1 MIGKEPRRQ
10 REAYTMKKFIWV
22 VLAAGAMVAH
32 AQPAPEMPAADK
44 AAELAKKLANPVA
57 ALISVPFQYNYDEYG
72 GANDGASKSVLN
84 IQPIVPLSI
93 GENWNLIIRTI
104 VPIVDQQDFPR
115 VDQNDLPVADKNKTG
130 LGDVT
135 QSFFFSPKA
144 PVGGWILAAGPVGLY
159 PTATEDV
166 LGGEQW
172 GAGPTALALTQRG
185 PWTVGALVNH
195 IWSVDGED
203 DRADVDMTL
212 IQPFLS
218 YIVQKTK
225 TTFGLNSESTYDWEG
240 EAWAIPVNMTVSQ
253 LFKIGPQIM
262 QLQLGAR
269 YWAESPDG
277 GPEGWGAR
285 VGLTFLF
292 PK

>member
-1 MIGKEPRRQ
+1 
-10 REAYTMKKFIWV
+10 MKKFLW
-22 VLAAGAMVAH
+22 VLAACVIS
-32 AQPAPEMPAADK
+32 AQAQEASQADQ

-57 ALISVPFQYNYDEYG
+57 ALISVPLQYNYDEHG

-84 IQPIVPLSI
+84 IQPVVPLSI
-93 GENWNLIIRTI
+93 SADWNLIIRTI
-104 VPIVDQQDFPR
+104 VPIVDQRDFPLAEM
-115 VDQNDLPVADKNKTG
+115 NESG
-130 LGDVT
+130 LGDVV

-159 PTATEDV
+159 PTASEEV

-185 PWTVGALVNH
+185 PWTAGALVNH

-225 TTFGLNSESTYDWEG
+225 TTFGVNTESTYDWEG
-240 EAWAIPVNMTVSQ
+240 EAWAIPVNLTVAQ
-253 LFKIGPQIM
+253 MFKIGPQIM

-277 GPEGWGAR
+277 GPEDWGVRAQ
-285 VGLTFLF
+285 LTFLF

>member
-1 MIGKEPRRQ
+1 MNKVQMSMHGRKL
-10 REAYTMKKFIWV
+10 T
-22 VLAAGAMVAH
+22 LAGLMVAVCMSAM
-32 AQPAPEMPAADK
+32 AQEPQADA

-57 ALISVPFQYNYDEYG
+57 ALISVPFQYNYDEFG

-84 IQPIVPLSI
+84 IQPVVPLSI
-93 GENWNLIIRTI
+93 GEDWNLIIRTI
-104 VPIVDQQDFPR
+104 VPIVDQQDFPLAEM
-115 VDQNDLPVADKNKTG
+115 NESG
-130 LGDVT
+130 LGDVV

-159 PTATEDV
+159 PTASEDL

-203 DRADVDMTL
+203 DRADVNATFL
-212 IQPFLS
+212 QPFAS
-218 YIVQKTK
+218 YVVQKTK
-225 TTFGLNSESTYDWEG
+225 TTFGLNAESTYDWEAD
-240 EAWAIPVNMTVSQ
+240 AWAIPVNLSVGQM
-253 LFKIGPQIM
+253 FKIGPQIM
-262 QLQLGAR
+262 QLTLGAR

-277 GPEGWGAR
+277 GPEDWGVRAQ
-285 VGLTFLF
+285 LTFLF

>member
-1 MIGKEPRRQ
+1 
-10 REAYTMKKFIWV
+10 MKKQLM
-22 VLAAGAMVAH
+22 LAMALCAMSSQ
-32 AQPAPEMPAADK
+32 AQQATQDDQ

-57 ALISVPFQYNYDEYG
+57 ALISVPLQYNSDEYG
-72 GANDGASKSVLN
+72 GANDGASRSVLN
-84 IQPIVPLSI
+84 IQPVVPVSI
-93 GENWNLIIRTI
+93 GEDWNLIIRTI
-104 VPIVDQQDFPR
+104 VPLVDQQDFPLEEM
-115 VDQNDLPVADKNKTG
+115 NESG
-130 LGDVT
+130 LGDIT

-159 PTATEDV
+159 PTASEDV

-172 GAGPTALALTQRG
+172 GAGPTALALKQSG
-185 PWTVGALVNH
+185 PWTAGALFNH

-203 DRADVDMTL
+203 DRADISTTL
-212 IQPFLS
+212 LQPFLS

-240 EAWAIPVNMTVSQ
+240 ENWSVPLNATVAQ
-253 LFKIGPQIM
+253 MFKIGPQIM

-277 GPEGWGAR
+277 GPEDWGFRATW
-285 VGLTFLF
+285 TFLF

>member
-1 MIGKEPRRQ
+1 MNRNGWMELLAGWLTVACAAASAQ
-10 REAYTMKKFIWV
+10 EAS
-22 VLAAGAMVAH
+22 
-32 AQPAPEMPAADK
+32 QADQ

-84 IQPIVPLSI
+84 IQPVVPLSI
-93 GENWNLIIRTI
+93 SENWNLIIRTI
-104 VPIVDQQDFPR
+104 VPVVDQQDFPLAEM
-115 VDQNDLPVADKNKTG
+115 NESG
-130 LGDVT
+130 LGDVV

-159 PTATEDV
+159 PTASEDL

-172 GAGPTALALTQRG
+172 GVGPTALALTQRG
-185 PWTVGALVNH
+185 PWTAGALFNH

-203 DRADVDMTL
+203 DRADISTTL
-212 IQPFLS
+212 LQPFLS

-225 TTFGLNSESTYDWEG
+225 TTFGVNTESTYDWEG
-240 EAWAIPVNMTVSQ
+240 EAWAIPVNLTVAQ
-253 LFKIGPQIM
+253 MFKIGPQIM

-277 GPEGWGAR
+277 GPEDWGAR
-285 VGLTFLF
+285 AQLTFLF

>member
-1 MIGKEPRRQ
+1 MIGKEPRKQ
-10 REAYTMKKFIWV
+10 REPYTMKKSILV

-57 ALISVPFQYNYDEYG
+57 ALISVPLQYNYDEYG
-72 GANDGASKSVLN
+72 GANEGASKSVLN

-93 GENWNLIIRTI
+93 GEDWNLIIRTI
-104 VPIVDQQDFPR
+104 VPIVDQQDYPAAEM
-115 VDQNDLPVADKNKTG
+115 NESG

-203 DRADVDMTL
+203 DRADVNMTL

-240 EAWAIPVNMTVSQ
+240 EAWAIPVNMTISQ

-277 GPEGWGAR
+277 GPQDWGAR